1 MKTHVLVV
9 STHVLVVSTDRGSN
23 LIVAL
28 KDTGRIHCN
37 AYITVQ
43 QNSFDKKKKNCP
55 ANIKKNP
62 KKQLLTHSLKQS
74 CDTRCNSNYFPTMLK
89 TNLKYS
95 SNDLATIDLSL
106 PSH

>member
-23 LIVAL
+23 MIVAL

-43 QNSFDKKKKNCP
+43 QNSFDKKKKTVQLTSKRTQK
-55 ANIKKNP
+55 AAVDTFIKTE
-62 KKQLLTHSLKQS
+62 L
-74 CDTRCNSNYFPTMLK
+74 
-89 TNLKYS
+89 
-95 SNDLATIDLSL
+95 
-106 PSH
+106 